1 MPQKF
6 CEILHANLYMLV
18 LFGVVGQN
26 LVRGEK
32 IFLLG
37 TEGSPNI
44 DASVY
49 SDYTAVVTVQK
60 LVVTIII
67 NRQCVSSSPRLLSIT
82 SDTAALRRE

>member
-1 MPQKF
+1 
-6 CEILHANLYMLV
+6 MLV

-60 LVVTIII
+60 LVVTII
-67 NRQCVSSSPRLLSIT
+67 NRQCVSSSPSLLPIT